1 MKHLLSGLHLNRHI
15 LYCLLTAG
23 FLSACSMGEFKPQIE
38 QKVRNSCI
46 RDNETDIVTY
56 VWYHGEIIWVAYD
69 PIEKADSTLI
79 AERYK
84 QAEEIVKRIKACR

>member
-1 MKHLLSGLHLNRHI
+1 MKNLIKRTHFA
-15 LYCLLTAG
+15 LYVLLTAG

-38 QKVRNSCI
+38 QKVSKSCI
-46 RDNETDIVTY
+46 NETNIVTY
-56 VWYHGEIIWVAYD
+56 VWYHEEIVWSKYD